1 MRHLLRA
8 AHLEPSLTVTAV
20 ACALAVGVGRTA
32 GGVAWVGAAVLAGQ
46 LSVAWGNDCLDRERD
61 RAAGRDDKPVATGAL
76 SPAAARNAALG
87 ALAAAIPLSLASGP
101 RATVAHLLGLG
112 AGWAY
117 NLALKSS
124 PASVVP
130 YVAAFSL
137 IPVFVWLGAPGAPW
151 PPWWAVLASGLLGAG
166 AHFTQAL
173 PDLDADART
182 GVRGLPQRLGFAG
195 SLVAAAGLLSAGAA
209 VIAVGVWPLDGLTA
223 GAVVTSLLLTGALL
237 AAGLRGRT
245 RLAFRLTIAAA
256 GAVLVAFLAGTAGA

>member
-46 LSVAWGNDCLDRERD
+46 LSVAWGNDWLDRERD

-76 SPAAARNAALG
+76 SPAVARNAALG

-101 RATVAHLLGLG
+101 RATAVHLFGLG

-117 NLALKSS
+117 NLALKFSS
-124 PASVVP
+124 ASVVP
-130 YVAAFSL
+130 YAVAFSL
-137 IPVFVWLGAPGAPW
+137 IPVFVWLGAARAPL

-195 SLVAAAGLLSAGAA
+195 SLVAAAGLLAAGAA
-209 VIAVGVWPLDGLTA
+209 VIAVGVSPLGGLTA
-223 GAVVTSLLLTGALL
+223 GAVVTSLLLTGGLL
-237 AAGLRGRT
+237 TAGLRGRT